1 MNYISRR
8 RRLTVPHEDPR
19 VCPKNSWIEEQQ
31 LNPELYK
38 IYNTCVLHILSSFT
52 PTSIDM
58 LHQILIYEFGFSEIA
73 VRKFVSWL
81 SIVDTKKIEWEE
93 VEDGKIRTP
102 NLYLSPRIHVS
113 ASGPSCAYIPHK
125 R

>member
-31 LNPELYK
+31 LNPA
-38 IYNTCVLHILSSFT
+38 
-52 PTSIDM
+52 IDM